1 MSRGLP
7 YEDNEIK
14 GISSGSVAMHRNT
27 RKSRTDPKP
36 KPWSC
41 SGDRPSRQPQ
51 RSVGIW
57 IGQWRCG
64 PAQLFEPAHNGLR
77 GSTGIP
83 TYRGVT
89 QPAVRRRRILSRWV
103 SGYRRACLSFPDGTV
118 EVIKP
123 ARAAGILNTP
133 DHQTAGA
140 AKLSEPT
147 SKFLAVISLMAR

>member
-1 MSRGLP
+1 MPRGLP

-14 GISSGSVAMHRNT
+14 GISSGSVAGHRNT
-27 RKSRTDPKP
+27 RKGRTDP

-51 RSVGIW
+51 RSVGFW
-57 IGQWRCG
+57 IDQWECG

-89 QPAVRRRRILSRWV
+89 RPAVRRRRILSRWV
-103 SGYRRACLSFPDGTV
+103 SGNRRACLSLPGGMV
-118 EVIKP
+118 VVIKP
-123 ARAAGILNTP
+123 AKAAGILNTSGP
-133 DHQTAGA
+133 SNGGSGETIGNH
-140 AKLSEPT
+140 K
-147 SKFLAVISLMAR
+147 